1 MRRMTIAWCDTLI
14 LGAYDCSLLIA
25 FEISRVRAREVE
37 RERVSRE
44 TNGTTGRT
52 EQGVRPSATRR
63 TNAYQ
68 SERCLAH
75 ATLQPPYTRKQP
87 PNAPALSARTLT
99 LLVNR
104 SLSPFPRLSTRIHSL
119 EDRGA
124 CHLSPTGK
132 KCASSPV
139 PKLGWLRE
147 TPVNNIAPFRTT
159 TRGSGRTD
167 FATKRDQRTLSLPS
181 LALVQI
187 GTSLTMPKEQQSKKL
202 KERFLFH

>member
-1 MRRMTIAWCDTLI
+1 MMRYINSR
-14 LGAYDCSLLIA
+14 AYDCSLLIT
-25 FEISRVRAREVE
+25 FEISRE
-37 RERVSRE
+37 RERERE
-44 TNGTTGRT
+44 RERAPQGDGTR
-52 EQGVRPSATRR
+52 ERMKQDARPSVTRR

-75 ATLQPPYTRKQP
+75 AILQPPYTRKQP
-87 PNAPALSARTLT
+87 PNAPALSARTLM

-104 SLSPFPRLSTRIHSL
+104 SSSLFPPLSIRIHSP

-124 CHLSPTGK
+124 CHLSPAGK

-159 TRGSGRTD
+159 TTRGSGCTD
-167 FATKRDQRTLSLPS
+167 FATKQ
-181 LALVQI
+181 
-187 GTSLTMPKEQQSKKL
+187 E
-202 KERFLFH
+202 